1 MNHRHLLPE
10 EFDLLLDD
18 EVGFGVAP
26 LREHVQGCE
35 QCRARFE
42 DARRVAAALEEL
54 PQFAPSFRLADKVMA
69 QVPVFVPWHVAA
81 RDVAVRWLP
90 QSRTGRVAAVGLMGG
105 AGATLTAGAVWLA
118 SRGDVVGFA
127 TEVAGTHLRG
137 AAAQILRDGMVTL
150 FGPAVMDTLQHGGLM
165 GLGAIAAGFLVA
177 ATASAFGLRAIASAA
192 RRRS

>member
-35 QCRARFE
+35 QCRARFA
-42 DARRVAAALEEL
+42 DARLVADALEAL
-54 PQFAPSFRLADKVMA
+54 PQLAPSYALADKVMA
-69 QVPVFVPWHVAA
+69 RVPVFVPWHVAA
-81 RDVAVRWLP
+81 RDAAGRWMP
-90 QSRTGRVAAVGLMGG
+90 RSHAGRVAAVGMMGAVG
-105 AGATLTAGAVWLA
+105 ALVTGGAVWMA
-118 SRGDVVGFA
+118 SRGDLIGVV

-137 AAAQILRDGMVTL
+137 TATQVLRDGVVTL
-150 FGPAVMDTLQHGGLM
+150 FGPGVMDTLQHGGLM
-165 GLGAIAAGFLVA
+165 GLAAVAAGFLVA
-177 ATASAFGLRAIASAA
+177 ATASAFGLRAIATAA